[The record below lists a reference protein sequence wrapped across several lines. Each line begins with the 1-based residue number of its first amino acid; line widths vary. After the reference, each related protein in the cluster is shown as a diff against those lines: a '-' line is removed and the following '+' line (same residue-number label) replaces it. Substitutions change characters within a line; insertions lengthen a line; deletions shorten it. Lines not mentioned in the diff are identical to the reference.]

1 MCRWQRCDLVSDSR
15 HRVSDADPEDPL
27 DRLSDLAA
35 DLFSPIPNRGQSPLP
50 SIPDHPFGSDEKGVR
65 STFTSYLR
73 GLAVAIS
80 AIDPGLRSNHNGHP
94 IDGNNFSDRRTD
106 RSLAVQAG

>member
-1 MCRWQRCDLVSDSR
+1 MCRWQRCDLISDCR
-15 HRVSDADPEDPL
+15 HRVSNADPEDPL

-65 STFTSYLR
+65 STFIPPISVAGCSYF
-73 GLAVAIS
+73 G
-80 AIDPGLRSNHNGHP
+80 
-94 IDGNNFSDRRTD
+94 DRPW
-106 RSLAVQAG
+106 SPFKP